1 MATTLCTLCTSQSQ
15 ARIAECC
22 CNQWPKA
29 RGGGVRTASELTI
42 DLISLTVSCLSWK
55 EVECQNCWVW
65 CKARTHAGEWVAISM
80 WYCYAVE
87 KSCSLDRTS
96 PLSLFSNLH
105 IPWQQQQRHFA
116 FWVQESRSEINL
128 VCWCGCLWVVDETI
142 VLNILQFGIIIF
154 VCITVFSVLSFVAH

>member
-1 MATTLCTLCTSQSQ
+1 MFNDLELHGNYFVHTLYITVTSTYCWMLLQPVTKSS
-15 ARIAECC
+15 
-22 CNQWPKA
+22 W
-29 RGGGVRTASELTI
+29 GGVRTASELTI

-96 PLSLFSNLH
+96 PLSCFPIYTFHGNNNNGILL
-105 IPWQQQQRHFA
+105 
-116 FWVQESRSEINL
+116 SEYKKADQKLIWF
-128 VCWCGCLWVVDETI
+128 VGVGACGWLMR
-142 VLNILQFGIIIF
+142 Q
-154 VCITVFSVLSFVAH
+154 